1 MAKKTIIGQD
11 GKEYEVKEKKPF
23 YKKWWFIVLAVIF
36 VIGTIGNMFGDDSK
50 TSAGSS
56 STQKVDKAAESKEKA
71 AQESREKAAAAKK
84 AEEEAAAKKKAE
96 EEAAAKKKAEEEAAA
111 KKAQQEAERKDP
123 NTYGVIDYIT
133 LSRNP
138 DQYIGQKYKFSGKI
152 LQVLEGD
159 DSTQYRLAVD
169 GNYDNVLYL
178 EIDKD
183 DLAQRILE
191 DDLVTVYGLSVG
203 TISYKSTLGGKITI
217 PGLLVNIIEL
227 NGHED

>member
-36 VIGTIGNMFGDDSK
+36 VIGTIGNLFGDDSK

-71 AQESREKAAAAKK
+71 AQESREKAAA
-84 AEEEAAAKKKAE
+84 KKAE

>member
-1 MAKKTIIGQD
+1 MAKKKIIGQD

-71 AQESREKAAAAKK
+71 ADA
-84 AEEEAAAKKKAE
+84 KKAE

-133 LSRNP
+133 LSRTP

-159 DSTQYRLAVD
+159 NSTQYRLAVD

-191 DDLVTVYGLSVG
+191 DDLVTVYGISVG

>member
-1 MAKKTIIGQD
+1 MAKKKIIGQD

-71 AQESREKAAAAKK
+71 AAAKK

-133 LSRNP
+133 LSRTP

-159 DSTQYRLAVD
+159 NSTQYRLAVD

-191 DDLVTVYGLSVG
+191 DDLVTVYGISVG

>member
-1 MAKKTIIGQD
+1 MAKKKIIGQD

-23 YKKWWFIVLAVIF
+23 YKKWWFIALAVIF

-71 AQESREKAAAAKK
+71 TAAKK
-84 AEEEAAAKKKAE
+84 SE

-133 LSRNP
+133 LSRTP

-159 DSTQYRLAVD
+159 NSTQYRLAVD

-191 DDLVTVYGLSVG
+191 DDLVTVYGISVG

>member
-50 TSAGSS
+50 TSAGSA

-71 AQESREKAAAAKK
+71 AQESREKA
-84 AEEEAAAKKKAE
+84 
-96 EEAAAKKKAEEEAAA
+96 AAA

>member
-1 MAKKTIIGQD
+1 MAKKKIIGQD

-23 YKKWWFIVLAVIF
+23 YKKWWFIALTVIF

-50 TSAGSS
+50 TSTGSS

-96 EEAAAKKKAEEEAAA
+96 EEAAAKK
-111 KKAQQEAERKDP
+111 AQQEAERKDP

-133 LSRNP
+133 LSRTP

-159 DSTQYRLAVD
+159 NSTQYRLAVD

-191 DDLVTVYGLSVG
+191 DDLVTVYGISVG

>member
-84 AEEEAAAKKKAE
+84 KAE

-152 LQVLEGD
+152 LQVLEGE